1 MHRTSLAIASPDA
14 IRIFGFRFHPMTGE
28 EVTVQIAAAVQE
40 QRRLVMA
47 NLNVHGLAQLYESPA
62 MTALLKL
69 PETLIMI
76 DSMPILFAANLLG
89 HWLSRSKRTTSLDF
103 YDRMFGIGAR
113 LGWRFCYVGAEPE
126 TLEKGVAALRDR
138 FASLDIEGRQGYF
151 DMDDVSE
158 DSRQD
163 EILAWLRAR
172 SPDVLIVGMG
182 MPRQEEWIYRVR
194 DEIDARVILTTGAYI
209 DYQVGTQKLPPRW
222 LGQVG
227 MEWAYR
233 LAWAPRRLWRRY
245 LVEPLVLLW
254 RLVRRPH
261 PCGGDLHV
269 GGATATQSSTARPAC
284 WCRPATHRPWPP
296 RLLDDPALRARL
308 ATDARKRFEAKFT
321 IDRAADATAAMYRE
335 LGLA

>member
-1 MHRTSLAIASPDA
+1 
-14 IRIFGFRFHPMTGE
+14 MTGE

-47 NLNVHGLAQLYESPA
+47 HLNVHGLAQLYESPA

-89 HWLSRSKRTTSLDF
+89 HRLSRSKRTTSLDF
-103 YDRMFGIGAR
+103 YDWMFGIGAR
-113 LGWRFCYVGAEPE
+113 LGWRFCYVGAEPG
-126 TLEKGVAALRDR
+126 TLEKGIAALRDR
-138 FASLDIEGRQGYF
+138 FAGLDIEGRHGYF
-151 DMDDVSE
+151 DMEDVSE
-158 DSRQD
+158 GSRQD

-172 SPDVLIVGMG
+172 SPDILIVGMG

-194 DEIDARVILTTGAYI
+194 DEIDARVILTAGAYI
-209 DYQVGTQKLPPRW
+209 DYQVGW

-233 LAWAPRRLWRRY
+233 LARAPRRLCRRY

-261 PCGGDLHV
+261 PM
-269 GGATATQSSTARPAC
+269 S
-284 WCRPATHRPWPP
+284 
-296 RLLDDPALRARL
+296 ARL
-308 ATDARKRFEAKFT
+308 RRTDGMIASEDGKRLE
-321 IDRAADATAAMYRE
+321 
-335 LGLA
+335 

>member
-1 MHRTSLAIASPDA
+1 MELNQLAWQIDPFLAGAALQVDSTGPAIASPDA

-47 NLNVHGLAQLYESPA
+47 HLNVHGLAQLYESPA

-89 HWLSRSKRTTSLDF
+89 HRLSRSKRTTSLDF
-103 YDRMFGIGAR
+103 YDWMFGIGAR
-113 LGWRFCYVGAEPE
+113 LGWRFCYVGAEPG
-126 TLEKGVAALRDR
+126 TLEKGIAALRDR
-138 FASLDIEGRQGYF
+138 FAGLDIEGRHGYF
-151 DMDDVSE
+151 DMEDVSE
-158 DSRQD
+158 GSRQD

-172 SPDVLIVGMG
+172 SPDILIVGMG

-194 DEIDARVILTTGAYI
+194 DEIDARVILTAGAYI
-209 DYQVGTQKLPPRW
+209 DYQVGTQWLPPRW

-233 LAWAPRRLWRRY
+233 LARAPRRLCRRY

-261 PCGGDLHV
+261 PM
-269 GGATATQSSTARPAC
+269 S
-284 WCRPATHRPWPP
+284 
-296 RLLDDPALRARL
+296 ARL
-308 ATDARKRFEAKFT
+308 RRTDGMIASEDGKRLE
-321 IDRAADATAAMYRE
+321 
-335 LGLA
+335 